1 MKEAAAAGAP
11 PERGQRRSR
20 LRVAR
25 DVLSLAGFALALL
38 AARSSLADHY
48 YVPSGSM
55 TPTVLAGDRV
65 VVNKLAYGL
74 RVPFSDVTATRFA
87 APSRGDVVVL
97 RSPED
102 GITLLKRVVAVPG
115 DEVAVLNGRLTING
129 DAVPIV
135 DAGADVIEQLG
146 AAIHP
151 VRLTRGGGVDFGP
164 TLVGADRYLV
174 LGDNR
179 GESHDGRI
187 FGLVERGAIMGRAMS
202 VWMRDGHFCWRKL

>member
-1 MKEAAAAGAP
+1 M
-11 PERGQRRSR
+11 
-20 LRVAR
+20 RVVR
-25 DVLSLAGFALALL
+25 EVLSLVGFALALL

-48 YVPSGSM
+48 YVPTGSM
-55 TPTVLAGDRV
+55 TPTVLPGDRV

-74 RVPFSDVTATRFA
+74 RVPFSDITAARFA
-87 APSRGDVVVL
+87 GPGRGDVVVL

-102 GITLLKRVVAVPG
+102 GITLLKRVVAIPG

-129 DAVPIV
+129 AAIPIV
-135 DAGADVIEQLG
+135 DGGADAFEQLG
-146 AAIHP
+146 VAIHP

-164 TLVGADRYLV
+164 TTVGADRYLV